1 VSHVALVIPGLDWM
15 GGAERQVILL
25 AKGLRQRGWR
35 VSVVALSGTG
45 GPAAAELMAAGT
57 TFLSLQMRKGLA
69 DPRGWIR
76 FHRWLRQERPDVV
89 HAHLPHAA
97 WLARWSRLGMFA
109 FPAPVQAAE
118 KGLIPCEKADKRPSE
133 PKGPIDSVGFM
144 RGLKPPPP
152 SGPDFSAACVVID
165 TLHSSSTGSLGRR
178 LGYRLSGWLADRV
191 TAVSQAVAQK
201 HLAARM
207 VSGNKLSVLPNGVDV
222 EAWRPDAAVR
232 ATMRRELGLT
242 DEFLWLAA
250 GRLEAVKDYPT
261 LLQAMA
267 GTPEAAR
274 LVIAGCGPLQN
285 ELLRLC
291 ARLGLDGRVHFLGFE
306 PDVKRWMQAA
316 DGFVLSSRWEGL
328 PMGLLEAAACALPAV
343 ATDVSG
349 TREAI
354 VPGQTGC
361 LAPAGDAAALGRAM
375 TAMMQAP
382 PEERHAMGERAR
394 QQAVERFSLETV
406 LDQWEALYGELLGRG
421 LHGIASA
428 RSGKA

>member
-1 VSHVALVIPGLDWM
+1 VSHVALVIPGLDRM

-45 GPAAAELMAAGT
+45 GPAAAELIAVGAE
-57 TFLSLQMRKGLA
+57 FLSLEMRKGLA

-97 WLARWSRLGMFA
+97 WLARWSRLGMLA

-118 KGLIPCEKADKRPSE
+118 KGLISGEKPEKRPSGA
-133 PKGPIDSVGFM
+133 KAHVDFQAFAA
-144 RGLKPPPP
+144 RLKSCPVTKPRI
-152 SGPDFSAACVVID
+152 SAACVVVD
-165 TLHSSSTGSLGRR
+165 TLHSSSIGSLGRR

-201 HLAARM
+201 HLAAGM

-222 EAWRPDAAVR
+222 EAWRPDATVR
-232 ATMRRELGLT
+232 AAMRRELGLT

-250 GRLEAVKDYPT
+250 GRLEAVKDYPA
-261 LLQAMA
+261 LLRAMA
-267 GTPEAAR
+267 ETPEKAR
-274 LVIAGCGPLQN
+274 LVIAGGGPLQS
-285 ELLRLC
+285 ELLRLRT
-291 ARLGLDGRVHFLGFE
+291 RLGLDGRVRFLGFE

-316 DGFVLSSRWEGL
+316 DGFVLSSLWEGL

-343 ATDVSG
+343 ASDVSG
-349 TREAI
+349 TREVI
-354 VPGQTGC
+354 VSGQTGC
-361 LAPAGDAAALGRAM
+361 LAPAGDAAALGKAM
-375 TAMMQAP
+375 AAMMQAS

-406 LDQWEALYGELLGRG
+406 LSQWEALYGELLGRDTY
-421 LHGIASA
+421 GIASA